1 MTPKLGGVI
10 AISFHL
16 IFVKDLRVYESIE
29 ENSKI
34 NKTYCWMNINFYF
47 LCIYIWA

>member
-16 IFVKDLRVYESIE
+16 IFVKDLRVYKSIE

-34 NKTYCWMNINFYF
+34 NKTYCWMNRTFYF